1 MRPSFLISYIQSA
14 QIKCYEQGGN
24 IFVFFLHVAFP
35 FAGRFIETTSKQCGT
50 TGHWFAMGH
59 YSRPVSR

>member
-1 MRPSFLISYIQSA
+1 MSKVER
-14 QIKCYEQGGN
+14 N

-35 FAGRFIETTSKQCGT
+35 FAGRFIETTSKQRGT